1 MEVSTK
7 IMNNLRNTLYSVNNV
22 YYSINGKYKEAI
34 IMPVGLNYQL
44 SILGNYSVS
53 LSPEMITTLMT
64 KINQVSTEV
73 FLPNIINSQQI
84 EIPSNRVST
93 ISNLG
98 FVTQD
103 QKYNIA
109 ILNDRIDINY
119 NKALD
124 IELGLGEFYAMAE
137 SLLKSIMQTCSFSS
151 NRLAANMRMLLE
163 LESFDYMQGLG
174 KKILKSPQYYGDK
187 SFCEWSTRV
196 NAQSSI
202 QIRDMDEGINVITDI
217 SSAQSA
223 QGEKAA
229 VIYHMDINTLP
240 QNTNMRF
247 DCSSL
252 KPFIDCILPIAGIIT
267 NDVERLIF
275 DD

>member
-1 MEVSTK
+1 
-7 IMNNLRNTLYSVNNV
+7 
-22 YYSINGKYKEAI
+22 
-34 IMPVGLNYQL
+34 MPIGLNYQL

-53 LSPEMITTLMT
+53 LSPEIITTLMT
-64 KINQVSTEV
+64 RINQVSTEV

-119 NKALD
+119 NKPID
-124 IELGLGEFYAMAE
+124 KELNLSEFYTIAE
-137 SLLKSIMQTCSFSS
+137 KILSAIMQSCNFPSS
-151 NRLAANMRMLLE
+151 RLAANIQMLIE
-163 LESFDYMQGLG
+163 LESSDHMQNLG
-174 KKILKSPQYYGDK
+174 KKLLKSAEYYNDK
-187 SFCEWSTRV
+187 PFCEWSTRV
-196 NAQSSI
+196 NAQSA
-202 QIRDMDEGINVITDI
+202 IRIGDMDEGINVITDI
-217 SSAQSA
+217 SSTESVQR
-223 QGEKAA
+223 EKTA

-247 DCSSL
+247 DSSSL
-252 KPFIDCILPIAGIIT
+252 KPFIDNILPIADKIT
-267 NDVERLIF
+267 NDVERLIL